1 MNYSPQIYP
10 PHLEK
15 ARLSDKKSG
24 IQLRNRMP
32 NHMFINSLSYF
43 LLSERI
49 TVKVSKVSMNSFSS
63 AAI

>member
-1 MNYSPQIYP
+1 MNYNPQIYP
-10 PHLEK
+10 PLFGKNKTFRQKIRHPVAKLNAQPYIYK
-15 ARLSDKKSG
+15 LS
-24 IQLRNRMP
+24 P
-32 NHMFINSLSYF
+32 YF